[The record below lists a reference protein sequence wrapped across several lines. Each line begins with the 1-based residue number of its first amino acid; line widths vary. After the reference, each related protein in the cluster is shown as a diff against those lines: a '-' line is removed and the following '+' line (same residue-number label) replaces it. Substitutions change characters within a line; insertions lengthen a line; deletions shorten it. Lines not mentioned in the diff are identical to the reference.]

1 MDLCLF
7 EPEVPKEDMDRK
19 PVGGS
24 KMEKDILARTMEQLR
39 RGVVQKQVV
48 SGREFKGRPF
58 NSKPEV
64 IHFKVS
70 LEGWTG
76 KQACCHSLMLSV
88 STMGNPEKSSAL
100 GLVCR
105 TELTA

>member
-7 EPEVPKEDMDRK
+7 EPKEPKEDMDRK

-24 KMEKDILARTMEQLR
+24 KMEKDILARTLEHLR
-39 RGVVQKQVV
+39 SGVVQKQVV

-70 LEGWTG
+70 LEGWIR
-76 KQACCHSLMLSV
+76 KQASCHSCL
-88 STMGNPEKSSAL
+88 
-100 GLVCR
+100 
-105 TELTA
+105 